1 MPISYGSYE
10 KQLKLL
16 PIILNLDGSADIT
29 LKYGFIDNGSFMA
42 FDEKVVKISPEGVR
56 SVLDIQANT
65 NLTRRDDLSLA
76 IYNYLVANNLVEPG
90 QIS

>member
-16 PIILNLDGSADIT
+16 PIVLNLDGSADVT
-29 LKYGFIDNGSFMA
+29 LKYGFIDNGVFTA
-42 FDEKVVKISPEGVR
+42 FGEKAVKISPEGVS
-56 SVLDIQANT
+56 SVLDIPPQPG
-65 NLTRRDDLSLA
+65 LTRRDDLSLA
-76 IYNYLVANNLVEPG
+76 VYNYLVANNLVEPG